1 MPPGI
6 APRDA
11 RARRFLFWT
20 GLAALVGLSWLYLV
34 SMNVGMSA
42 AMSAMARPAMAMRP
56 GWREFS
62 AAFLM
67 WTVMMA
73 AMMGPTLPRML
84 SLFMDMT
91 ARRSPG
97 VSTSGRAAAFA
108 GGYFVVWTGFAAI
121 AAVAQTALMRATLLT
136 PMAQSASAALS
147 AGVLLAAGAFQ
158 FTALKEACLV
168 KCRTPL
174 GFLLAEWRDG
184 AAGAFAMGLDH
195 GRFCVGCCWA
205 LMAVMFVVGAMNLL
219 WMATLTVVVLGE
231 KLAPP
236 SWRLRHAI
244 GATLLGLGIF
254 VAAGLVAR

>member
-34 SMNVGMSA
+34 RMNVGMSA

-84 SLFMDMT
+84 
-91 ARRSPG
+91 
-97 VSTSGRAAAFA
+97 
-108 GGYFVVWTGFAAI
+108 
-121 AAVAQTALMRATLLT
+121 
-136 PMAQSASAALS
+136 
-147 AGVLLAAGAFQ
+147 
-158 FTALKEACLV
+158 
-168 KCRTPL
+168 
-174 GFLLAEWRDG
+174 
-184 AAGAFAMGLDH
+184 
-195 GRFCVGCCWA
+195 
-205 LMAVMFVVGAMNLL
+205 
-219 WMATLTVVVLGE
+219 
-231 KLAPP
+231 
-236 SWRLRHAI
+236 
-244 GATLLGLGIF
+244 
-254 VAAGLVAR
+254 